1 MPTLMKDELFQAQ
14 LIRAL
19 GYAAAGGAD
28 LGECLAAADRID
40 RVDPDL
46 WYDQWSA
53 LAARTEAAAVKSDLL
68 GQVASARSGFL
79 RASNYYRTAW
89 VFLMAAP
96 IDERL
101 RTAHQREV
109 ESFRRGAALL
119 DDPPQVVE
127 IPYEDSSV
135 PAYFFA
141 ASKDGQP
148 RPTVVLTTGY
158 DGSAEELYF
167 ANGAAALERGYN
179 VLAFEGPGQGAMI
192 IDRGVPF
199 RPDWEAVI
207 TPVIDWLLTRP
218 EVDPA
223 AIALIG
229 LSLGG
234 YLAPRA
240 ASAEHRVAACVSD
253 CGPYDVFDAAAGRLP
268 GLLARQLPDGNP
280 RLLWLLARI
289 LKVVM
294 GKPTAGWALRRNL
307 LVHGVNEP
315 LEFFRLAPEYSLKG
329 REASITCPTLVCM
342 TDSDDLSS
350 AAPVLYQ
357 ALHCPKSLVEFKA
370 ADGTGDHCEGAARSA
385 FHQAAFDWLATVL
398 PTTVSSSPNMGAPN
412 MTDNL

>member
-19 GYAAAGGAD
+19 GYAVAGGAD
-28 LGECLAAADRID
+28 LGECLAVADRID
-40 RVDPDL
+40 RVDPVL

-53 LAARTEAAAVKSDLL
+53 LAARTEAAAVKSAAI

-79 RASNYYRTAW
+79 RASNYYRSAG

-101 RTAHQREV
+101 RSAHQREV
-109 ESFRRGAALL
+109 ETFRQGAALL
-119 DDPPQVVE
+119 DLPPQVVE
-127 IPYEDSSV
+127 IPYEDGSL
-135 PAYFFA
+135 PAYFFL
-141 ASKDGQP
+141 ASEDGHP

-199 RPDWEAVI
+199 RPDWEAVV
-207 TPVIDWLLTRP
+207 TPVVDWLLTRP
-218 EVDPA
+218 QVDSS

-240 ASAEHRVAACVSD
+240 ASAEHRLAACVSD
-253 CGPYDVFDAAAGRLP
+253 CGPYDVFDAAASRLP
-268 GLLARQLPDGNP
+268 GPLARQLPDGNP
-280 RLLWLLARI
+280 RLLRLLARI

-294 GKPTAGWALRRNL
+294 RKPTAGWALRRNL
-307 LVHGVNEP
+307 LVHGVNTP
-315 LEFFRLAPEYSLKG
+315 LDFFRLAPEYSLKG
-329 REASITCPTLVCM
+329 REASITCPTLVCT
-342 TDSDDLSS
+342 TDIDDLSA

-357 ALHCPKSLVEFKA
+357 ALQCPKSLVEFKA
-370 ADGTGDHCEGAARSA
+370 ADGAGDHCEGAARTA

-398 PTTVSSSPNMGAPN
+398 PATVSS
-412 MTDNL
+412 

>member
-1 MPTLMKDELFQAQ
+1 MPTLIKDELFQAQ

-19 GYAAAGGAD
+19 GYAVAGGAD
-28 LGECLAAADRID
+28 LGECLAVADRID
-40 RVDPDL
+40 RVDPVL

-53 LAARTEAAAVKSDLL
+53 LAARTEAAAVKSAAI

-79 RASNYYRTAW
+79 RASNYYRSAG

-101 RTAHQREV
+101 RSAHQREV
-109 ESFRRGAALL
+109 ETFRQGAALL
-119 DDPPQVVE
+119 DLPPQVVE
-127 IPYEDSSV
+127 IPYEDGSL
-135 PAYFFA
+135 PAYFFL
-141 ASKDGQP
+141 ASEDGHP

-199 RPDWEAVI
+199 RPDWEAVV
-207 TPVIDWLLTRP
+207 TPVVDWLLTRP
-218 EVDPA
+218 QVDSS

-240 ASAEHRVAACVSD
+240 ASAEHRLAACVSD
-253 CGPYDVFDAAAGRLP
+253 CGPYDVFDAAASRLP
-268 GLLARQLPDGNP
+268 GPLARQLPDGNP
-280 RLLWLLARI
+280 RLLRLLARI

-294 GKPTAGWALRRNL
+294 RKPTAGWALRRNL
-307 LVHGVNEP
+307 LVHGVNTP
-315 LEFFRLAPEYSLKG
+315 LDFFRLAPEYSLKG

-342 TDSDDLSS
+342 TDIDDLSA

-357 ALHCPKSLVEFKA
+357 ALQCPKSLVEFKA
-370 ADGTGDHCEGAARSA
+370 ADGAGDHCEGAARTA

-398 PTTVSSSPNMGAPN
+398 PATVSS
-412 MTDNL
+412 